1 MDTFF
6 IFGAKYL
13 IILSVLI
20 AAWFFY
26 KFPHKR
32 KLAIFGFC
40 SLALTFILAKI
51 GAHFYNDPR
60 PFVTE
65 GFTPLIPH
73 APDNG
78 FPSDHMLLAS
88 ALPAIIIYYS
98 RKYAIVLWIIAII
111 IGLSRIYVGV
121 HHRIDVVGSVIFAVV
136 ATGIAHYVLWKYK
149 ITGPVE

>member
-13 IILSVLI
+13 IVLPVLI

-26 KFPHKR
+26 RFPEKR
-32 KLAIFGFC
+32 KLAIFGLV
-40 SLALTFILAKI
+40 SLALTYIAAKI
-51 GAHFYNDPR
+51 GSHFYYDPR
-60 PFVTE
+60 PFVE
-65 GFTPLIPH
+65 QNFTPLIPH

-98 RKYAIVLWIIAII
+98 RKYAIVLWTLAII
-111 IGLSRIYVGV
+111 IGISRIYVGV
-121 HHRIDVVGSVIFAVV
+121 HHRIDVIGSVVIAVV
-136 ATGIAHYVLWKYK
+136 ATGIVHFVLRKYK
-149 ITGPVE
+149 ITGPVV